1 MIEGWGIPSPPR
13 KLRREKK
20 KYITIE
26 QIRKQFVTSI
36 PLPAGPTL
44 YYYYTLRLV
53 MQINEIFGEV
63 Y

>member
-1 MIEGWGIPSPPR
+1 MIEGRGNKI
-13 KLRREKK
+13 RREKK
-20 KYITIE
+20 QYITIE

-44 YYYYTLRLV
+44 YYYTLRLV